1 MNDMYKDI
9 DIVIF
14 DVMGVIITSQ
24 SLVKEGLYPHYK
36 GKYDNEYLKVLYR
49 KIRKDT
55 SGDASLWNEIGEKN
69 PEVAREGFL
78 GRFLIDTQFWEY
90 RNFLSKKNIRKGI
103 LSNMPRE
110 WGEYFFKKFNL
121 KNEFDPIVISG
132 EVGMSKPERGI
143 YLEFEKRS
151 GIPLERS
158 LFIDDKLINLKTA
171 YDLGVKTVYFNRKKK
186 KRNIEGFQPDYEVS
200 SFADLF

>member
-1 MNDMYKDI
+1 MNDIYKDI

-14 DVMGVIITSQ
+14 DVMGVIIALS
-24 SLVKEGLYPHYK
+24 SLVE
-36 GKYDNEYLKVLYR
+36 
-49 KIRKDT
+49 
-55 SGDASLWNEIGEKN
+55 
-69 PEVAREGFL
+69 EGFV
-78 GRFLIDTQFWEY
+78 IDTQFWEY

-110 WGEYFFKKFNL
+110 WGEYFFEKFNL
-121 KNEFDPIVISG
+121 KNEFDPIVLSG

-143 YLEFEKRS
+143 YLGFEKRS
-151 GIPLERS
+151 GIALKRS